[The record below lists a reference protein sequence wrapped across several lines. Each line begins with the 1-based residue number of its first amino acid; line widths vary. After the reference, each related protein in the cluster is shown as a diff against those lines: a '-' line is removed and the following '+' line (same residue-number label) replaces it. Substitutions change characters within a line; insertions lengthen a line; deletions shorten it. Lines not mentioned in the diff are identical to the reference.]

1 MSFAS
6 VQNSVSKDS
15 MIPKPEYPGIRI
27 TTNGNQLVSLH
38 TEARLADAGIFYP
51 ITPSTEMGEMFEQS
65 VAQGELNVF
74 GDSKI
79 AIEAEGEHAA
89 QGGAIAY
96 SVTGKRVVNFTSG
109 QGVVY
114 GLEQYY
120 HAPGKFSSMIVELAA
135 RPFTKHALN
144 VHCGHDDVYCAM
156 DTGWFILFAKDAQ
169 QAADQ
174 ALIARKVAELSL
186 TPGINGQDGFL
197 TSHLE
202 RTFLKPEAGLIREFL
217 GRVDDMIECPTP
229 AQRELFGPERRR
241 VPEHYDLKSP
251 VLIGPVQNQEHYM
264 NGIAARRHTF
274 VEPILPFFETAFREF
289 AKLTGRSYGLI
300 TEYNTKNADTV
311 FISLGSAAENIEAAV
326 DYLRE
331 RDSVEL
337 GSIHINVLRPFPEE
351 AIAKALHGKK
361 NVIVLERSDDQL
373 AGDNPLTRDV
383 RNALSKM
390 AVNARTN
397 AYSHLPH
404 YPDFEMPDI
413 YSGVYGLGSRD
424 FRPEAILG
432 CYEFVKKNLARK
444 DGKTAADGARFFYL
458 GIDHP
463 YAIGSEDKPSLL
475 PDNAIAV
482 RFHSIGGWGAITT
495 GKNLSEIL
503 GDLGNYVAER
513 DSPGENKEI
522 VHISANPRYGSEK
535 KGAPTNYFLVAAPE
549 RVRVNCDL
557 LHVNVV
563 LCCDPKAFTHTNPLK
578 GLQAGGVFI
587 WESAEDDPERA
598 WQRIPKSHRQE
609 IIDKQIKLY
618 TLKGF
623 DIAKAATKQKEL
635 QLRMQGNSFLGAFFK
650 VSPFLKDYQ
659 IPEAE
664 FLKIVEAQYQKKFG
678 KLGEAVVKSNMTV
691 MTEGLER
698 VKELPYGE
706 MNAPDHS
713 FMRGETILPC
723 KRSAPEEEIIDGE
736 AVSEDAVPV
745 AETVPLHSKSYFDK
759 EYNAGYGDDQPAS
772 ALAAAGVMAAAT
784 GKDRS
789 KFVARRLI
797 PQFNPENCTQCMH
810 CITACPDTALPN
822 TAQDIKTVLYRAVGS
837 YVTDNDSRNALF
849 DLVNKIESGV
859 RKTMAEEA
867 QKKGGATSFPKIV
880 MQHLRQ
886 AISEDGELS
895 KRNESFSKSVE
906 ELERILL
913 KLPLAYSQATQIFGV
928 KEKKE
933 PGTGGIFS
941 IFVSDLCKGCGQ
953 CAVECGDHN
962 ALTMVEESEE
972 INADM
977 HTAFNFLK
985 LLPDT
990 SRQYLGLYDPD
1001 DPEGSKAA
1009 VLQYH
1014 LMQQSKYHS
1023 LVSGD
1028 GACAGCG
1035 EKTILHLLATITEAY
1050 MRPIFHTKAERLA
1063 EKSKRLR
1070 EEGLAKL
1077 NAFESASPD
1086 KYEIFK
1092 RTVCHTL
1099 MGLGGEH
1106 LADTKRNIEAQFSA
1120 EGRSPQNFGESVRTN
1135 PPHFLAETRPLGGR
1149 GTNQDLIDAI
1159 ATVMET
1165 DSFNHQKLRT
1175 IQDMPAKGMS
1185 VMGMTVNTGCSTV
1198 YGSTP
1203 PSNPHP
1209 YPWMNSLFQDGT
1221 TIGWLVA
1228 ESFILNHARRSVIP
1242 ERLCTAILSDFTNP
1256 QSPTT
1261 EDDYFIY
1268 THFRDN
1274 DMTDQ
1279 EVRELPK
1286 VWAMGGD
1293 GGMGDIGYQNLSKTI
1308 LQNRPNFKVLMLDT
1322 QVYSNTGG
1330 QNSDSSVMPG
1340 GFDMNQ
1346 FGKASQGKLTER
1358 KEVAVSMTGG
1368 HGSAFVA
1375 QVSMANSANLMKTM
1389 LDALEYRGAAYLQ
1402 TFTTCQPE
1410 HGVGDSESTVQAQ
1423 RARDSRGMVEF
1434 VYNPTLG
1441 EDEKVCLNLKGNPNI
1456 SGDWYLKVHRP
1467 SNTTYPYTVAH
1478 WGLTEGRFRQ
1488 HVKTKVPENYKETGE
1503 LLDDLILRVTQQDV
1517 VWRRFFDPNHRAYI
1531 PPYNVYSYYEHADGS
1546 LKPFLMSRQM
1556 VIFCVERRKNWRI
1569 LQSRAGVQNLDHLAQ
1584 RNLLA
1589 KHGKGEITTEN
1600 LKKRT
1605 RELFEAEKAALQPK
1619 R

>member
-1 MSFAS
+1 MSLAP
-6 VQNSVSKDS
+6 VQNGVSEDLKTVK
-15 MIPKPEYPGIRI
+15 PKYPGIRI
-27 TTNGNQLVSLH
+27 TTNGNQLVSLY

-51 ITPSTEMGEMFEQS
+51 ITPSTEMGEMYEQS
-65 VAQGELNVF
+65 VAKGDLTVF
-74 GDSKI
+74 GDSRL

-186 TPGINGQDGFL
+186 TPGMNGQDGFL

-217 GRVDDMIECPTP
+217 GRADDMIECPTP
-229 AQRELFGPERRR
+229 AQRELFGPTRRR

-274 VEPILPFFETAFREF
+274 VEPILAFLEKAYRDF
-289 AKLTGRSYGLI
+289 AELTGRSYGLI
-300 TEYNTKNADTV
+300 TEYNTKKADTV
-311 FISLGSAAENIEAAV
+311 FISLGSAAENIEAAI

-331 RDSVEL
+331 RDGVEL

-351 AIAKALHGKK
+351 AVAKALYGKE

-373 AGDNPLTRDV
+373 AGDNPLTRDL
-383 RNALSKM
+383 RNALGKI
-390 AVNARTN
+390 AVNARRN
-397 AYSHLPH
+397 AYTDLPH
-404 YPDFEMPDI
+404 YKDFEMPDI

-424 FRPEAILG
+424 FRPEAIIG

-444 DGKTAADGARFFYL
+444 DGKTAAHGVRFFYL

-463 YAIGSEDKPSLL
+463 YAVCSEDRPSLL
-475 PDNAIAV
+475 PPGAIAV

-503 GDLGNYVAER
+503 GELGNYAVER
-513 DSPGENKEI
+513 DCPGENKEI

-557 LHVNVV
+557 QHVNVV

-578 GLQAGGVFI
+578 GLQPGGVFI
-587 WESAEDDPERA
+587 WESAEEDPALA
-598 WQRIPKSHRQE
+598 WQRIPKSYRRE
-609 IIDKQIKLY
+609 IIEKQINLY

-623 DIAKAATKQKEL
+623 EIAKAATAQKEL

-659 IPEAE
+659 IPEEE

-691 MTEGLER
+691 MTEGFHR
-698 VKELPYGE
+698 VRELPCGE
-706 MNAPDHS
+706 VDAPDRS

-723 KRSAPEEEIIDGE
+723 KFSASEEEMIAGE
-736 AVSEDAVPV
+736 PVSGDAVPV
-745 AETVPLHSKSYFDK
+745 SETVPVHSKAYFDK

-784 GKDRS
+784 GRDRS

-797 PQFNPENCTQCMH
+797 PKFNPENCTQCMH

-822 TAQDIKTVLYRAVGS
+822 TAQDIKTVLYRVVRS
-837 YVTDNDSRNALF
+837 YVTDEVSRNTLF
-849 DLVNKIESGV
+849 DLVDKIEASV
-859 RKTMAEEA
+859 RKTMAEEV
-867 QKKGGATSFPKIV
+867 QKKGGAAPFPKIV
-880 MQHLRQ
+880 MRHLRE
-886 AISEDGELS
+886 AIAEDAVPSEQNG
-895 KRNESFSKSVE
+895 SFSKSVE
-906 ELERILL
+906 GFERILS

-933 PGTGGIFS
+933 PGTGGLFS

-953 CAVECGDHN
+953 CVVECGDHN
-962 ALTMVEESEE
+962 ALTMVEETEE

-977 HTAFNFLK
+977 HTAFNFLQM
-985 LLPDT
+985 LPDT
-990 SRQYLGLYDPD
+990 PRRYLGLYDPGS
-1001 DPEGSKAA
+1001 PEDSKAA

-1035 EKTILHLLATITEAY
+1035 EKTILHLLATLTEAY
-1050 MRPIFHTKAERLA
+1050 MRPIFHAKAERLA
-1063 EKSKRLR
+1063 EKSRRLR
-1070 EEGLAKL
+1070 VEGLAKL
-1077 NAFESASPD
+1077 DSFEKTSPE
-1086 KYEIFK
+1086 KYEIFR

-1106 LADTKRNIEAQFSA
+1106 LADTKRNIEAKF
-1120 EGRSPQNFGESVRTN
+1120 
-1135 PPHFLAETRPLGGR
+1135 R
-1149 GTNQDLIDAI
+1149 GSNRDLIHAI
-1159 ATVMET
+1159 AAVMET
-1165 DSFNHQKLRT
+1165 DSFNHKRLRT

-1242 ERLCTAILSDFTNP
+1242 ERLCNAILSDFTDPNTP
-1256 QSPTT
+1256 VT

-1274 DMTDQ
+1274 EMTDM

-1286 VWAMGGD
+1286 VWAVGGD

-1308 LQNRPNFKVLMLDT
+1308 LQNRPNFKALMLDT

-1358 KEVAVSMTGG
+1358 KEVAAGMTSG

-1402 TFTTCQPE
+1402 TYTTCQPE

-1423 RARDSRGMVEF
+1423 RARDSRGMIEF
-1434 VYNPTLG
+1434 VYNPALG
-1441 EDEKVCLNLKGNPNI
+1441 EDEKTCLSLKGNPNMG
-1456 SGDWYLKVHRP
+1456 GDWYLKAHRP
-1467 SNTTYPYTVAH
+1467 SNSTYQYTVAH

-1488 HVKTKVPENYKETGE
+1488 HVKTKVPENYKETCE
-1503 LLDDLILRVTQQDV
+1503 FLDDLLLRVTQQDV
-1517 VWRRFFDPNHRAYI
+1517 VWRRIFDPNSRAYV
-1531 PPYNVYSYYEHADGS
+1531 PPYNVYAYYESPDGT

-1556 VIFCVERRKNWRI
+1556 AIFCVERRKNWRI
-1569 LQSRAGVQNLDHLAQ
+1569 LQSRAGIQNPDYLAQ

-1589 KHGKGEITTEN
+1589 KHDKGEITTED
-1600 LKKRT
+1600 LKKKT
-1605 RELFEAEKAALQPK
+1605 RELFEVERAALQPK